1 MNMQEVFDKAVNGI
15 RAQGALSVNGEGLCC
30 YRGPAET
37 KCFVGQLITDEAY
50 DPELEGAGAS
60 MWSVRVARVSS
71 GVGGLPVNFLVDCQD
86 AHDDADDLDE
96 FEEAIA
102 VVAEKYDL
110 RL

>member
-50 DPELEGAGAS
+50 DPELEGAGAAMS
-60 MWSVRVARVSS
+60 SVLAALVRS
-71 GVGGLPVNFLVDCQD
+71 GVGGLPVNFLVDCQV